1 MNGRFI
7 GVLALALLC
16 GGCVSKGKY
25 TQALDEKAKL
35 DAGLQAEAQRRTQA
49 EARVAQLEQERAAL
63 EQRLTAAEQGLT
75 AGAAQRR
82 SLEERNKEL
91 AALNDEL
98 ARNTRQLAE
107 AKQALEA
114 KSAEY
119 ESLTKSM
126 QQEIQAGQVEISEL
140 KGQMTVL
147 LKDKILFASGSA
159 RVGAPGQEA
168 LRKVAEALR
177 NVQGRIIRV
186 EGHTD
191 DLPTDPKGPFP
202 TNWELSVARALA
214 VVRTLQDAGVDPTHL
229 SAAGY
234 GPYHPVAANDSPEN
248 RSLNR
253 RIEIVLAPA
262 RR

>member
-1 MNGRFI
+1 MRARFM
-7 GVLALALLC
+7 GALALALLC
-16 GGCVSKGKY
+16 GGCVTKGKY
-25 TQALDEKAKL
+25 TQAMDAQAKL
-35 DAGLQAEAQRRTQA
+35 DADLQAETQKRTQA

-63 EQRLTAAEQGLT
+63 EQRLATAEQGLT

-98 ARNTRQLAE
+98 ARNTKQLAE

-119 ESLTKSM
+119 EALTRSM
-126 QQEIQAGQVEISEL
+126 QQEIQNGQVEISEL

>member
-1 MNGRFI
+1 MNGRVC
-7 GVLALALLC
+7 GALALAVLLG
-16 GGCVSKGKY
+16 GGCVTKSKY

-35 DAGLQAEAQRRTQA
+35 DAAAQAEATRRAELEKEREALQQRLQSA
-49 EARVAQLEQERAAL
+49 
-63 EQRLTAAEQGLT
+63 EQRLTAKDAE
-75 AGAAQRR
+75 RR

-91 AALNDEL
+91 ASLNDEL
-98 ARNTRQLAE
+98 ARNTQQLAA

-119 ESLTKSM
+119 EALTKSM
-126 QQEIQAGQVEISEL
+126 QQEIQNGQVEISEL
-140 KGQMTVL
+140 RGQMTVL

-159 RVGAPGQEA
+159 RVGAPGTEA

-177 NVQGRIIRV
+177 SVQGRIIRV

-191 DLPTDPKGPFP
+191 DLPTDPKGAFP

-214 VVRTLQDAGVDPTHL
+214 VVRTLQDAGVDPTQL

-262 RR
+262 MR

>member
-1 MNGRFI
+1 MQGRFI
-7 GVLALALLC
+7 GALALVLLC

-35 DAGLQAEAQRRTQA
+35 DAGLQSEAARRAELEAAQARLQQEH
-49 EARVAQLEQERAAL
+49 EALKA
-63 EQRLTAAEQGLT
+63 RLAAAEQGLT
-75 AGAAQRR
+75 SGAAERR
-82 SLEERNKEL
+82 TLEERNKEL

-98 ARNTRQLAE
+98 ARNTQQLAA

-114 KSAEY
+114 KSSEY
-119 ESLTKSM
+119 EALTKSM
-126 QQEIQAGQVEISEL
+126 QAEIQNGQVEISEL
-140 KGQMTVL
+140 KGQMTVR
-147 LKDKILFASGSA
+147 LKDRILFASGSA

-262 RR
+262 MR